1 MEIVLCCFIAI
12 VLLCL
17 LKIWHLEYKQI
28 NLKYYKELAEQLEI
42 DKDLFKRKAQWLEY
56 QNELLKQAVQLN
68 ERAKRGTKE
77 IPKGTIQAVK
87 EAMKRS
93 HPDNG
98 GNAEDF
104 QMYRR
109 AYNVLTGKEK
119 L

>member
-1 MEIVLCCFIAI
+1 METFVLVLCVIGFMIPLIILVKAN
-12 VLLCL
+12 
-17 LKIWHLEYKQI
+17 EYLRQRNRELYSELSSAREETHHYKR
-28 NLKYYKELAEQLEI
+28 LYYTQGA
-42 DKDLFKRKAQWLEY
+42 RTYSSPASP
-56 QNELLKQAVQLN
+56 
-68 ERAKRGTKE
+68 RE

-98 GNAEDF
+98 GNAEEF